1 MSKPRS
7 AFSRRGSI
15 RHGERE
21 DLLAKFAEGIGEPE
35 EAAFRPSPFQEEAV
49 EAILDGDVIVVA
61 PTGSGKTWIAE
72 QVIRHYLASG
82 LSSWYTTPLK
92 ALSNQK
98 FEQFKKLYGAEQ
110 VGLLTGERRENGAAP
125 LVVAT
130 TEVLRNALY
139 EGPRAPALAVL
150 DEAHYLGDKDR
161 GTTWEEII
169 ILASVETHLLLL
181 SATVSNAGELAE
193 WMSGLRGQRPRIVAA
208 DGRPVPLR
216 YGFLDRRTNLW
227 PLQPRVAA
235 AMRPRDLN
243 VEFNPVRAVK
253 TLGEHDLLPAIVFLP
268 RRRDC
273 DMAASMFGGDR
284 LGGKEARVRL
294 FRELAGDMP
303 HLWGHLLVNSLLE
316 SGVASHHAGHLTG
329 WKIVVEHMLAEGLV
343 RAVFATTTLAAGL
356 DVPARTVLLPTLNVR
371 DDKGIR
377 PLSALEFHQMTGR
390 AGRRG
395 KDKVGFVIVAPEHHK
410 DLSLV
415 QTLAGAE
422 PEALRSAFGLSYYQV
437 LNLLHRFGPDGALDF
452 LDSSFY
458 LFQHG
463 GKRARRSLRTG
474 FGLRL
479 SLLHARGYLKRDQ
492 TLSEAGR
499 WGLLLRHERS
509 LVVMEMVRRGLW
521 QGLTPPE
528 LAGWIGAII
537 GSRAPWK
544 LAAPIALSSLEAL
557 VDEVEK
563 LEDRMGIEPLGLGDE
578 FRPDHPGAFKRGR
591 PGEAW
596 RRAAAVALWAS
607 GQSWESIVERADT
620 EEGDLQRLVLQS
632 AEALR
637 EMEELPIPQLASAAH
652 EARLAMLR
660 DPVM

>member
-1 MSKPRS
+1 MSMP
-7 AFSRRGSI
+7 SRISSKRVSH
-15 RHGERE
+15 RLRDRE
-21 DLLAKFAEGIGEPE
+21 DLLAQFTEGIGEPE
-35 EAAFRPSPFQEEAV
+35 EATFCPSPFQEEAL

-98 FEQFKKLYGAEQ
+98 FEQFKRLYGAEH

-139 EGPRAPALAVL
+139 EGPKEPALVVL

-169 ILASVETHLLLL
+169 ILASVGSHLLLL
-181 SATVSNAGELAE
+181 SATISNAEELAD
-193 WMSGLRGQRPRIVAA
+193 WMGGLRGRRPRIVTAE
-208 DGRPVPLR
+208 GRPVPLR
-216 YGFLDRRTNLW
+216 YGFLDRRANLW
-227 PLQPRVAA
+227 PLRPGVFSQL
-235 AMRPRDLN
+235 RPRDLN
-243 VEFNPVRAVK
+243 VFLDPVRGIE
-253 TLGEHDLLPAIVFLP
+253 TLGEHGLLPAIVFLP

-273 DMAASMFGGDR
+273 DLAALMFGGYKME
-284 LGGKEARVRL
+284 GKEARVPL
-294 FRELAGDMP
+294 FRELSGNAP
-303 HLWGHLLVNSLLE
+303 HLWGHPLINSLLE

-329 WKIVVEHMLAEGLV
+329 WKIVVERMLAAGLI

-377 PLSALEFHQMTGR
+377 PLSTLEFHQMTGR

-410 DLSLV
+410 DLRSV
-415 QTLAGAE
+415 QVLADAK
-422 PEALRSAFGLSYYQV
+422 PEALRSAFTLSYYQV

-458 LFQHG
+458 LFQRG
-463 GKRARRSLRTG
+463 GKRARR
-474 FGLRL
+474 GLRL
-479 SLLHARGYLKRDQ
+479 GFRLRVSLLQTLGYLKRDM
-492 TLSEAGR
+492 TLTEAGR

-509 LVVMEMVRRGLW
+509 LMVMEMVRRGLW
-521 QGLTPPE
+521 QGLTPPQ

-537 GSRAPWK
+537 GSRAPWR
-544 LAAPIALSSLEAL
+544 LVTPIALSSLKGL
-557 VDEVEK
+557 VDDVEQ
-563 LEDRMGIEPLGLGDE
+563 LEDHMGIELLGLGEE
-578 FRPDHPGAFKRGR
+578 FRPAHPGAFKRGR

-596 RRAAAVALWAS
+596 RRAAVVAQWAS
-607 GQSWESIVERADT
+607 GQSWETAIERADT

-637 EMEELPIPQLASAAH
+637 ELEELPMPELASAAN
-652 EARLAMLR
+652 EARQAMMR
-660 DPVM
+660 EPVL